1 METMNAILERRSVRK
16 YTDEPISDADLDA
29 ILTAALS
36 APSGLNL
43 QPWYFVAVKSDEE
56 REVLS
61 NIMES
66 VSVKISKELE
76 DRFASHPEIV
86 AETRHFIRT
95 LGNAPVTLLAF
106 LMRDDY
112 ADKETAMVSVAAAVE
127 NALIAARDLGIGS
140 CWLTAPNQTGFGDQI
155 RDHFAPGKGALVA
168 TVSLGHTENWP
179 KAVAR
184 RKDRFAIV

>member
-16 YTDEPISDADLDA
+16 YTDEPISDAELDA

-56 REVLS
+56 RQVLS
-61 NIMES
+61 QIMES
-66 VSVKISKELE
+66 VSVEISKELE
-76 DRFASHPEIV
+76 ERFASHPEIV

-112 ADKETAMVSVAAAVE
+112 ADEQTALVSVAAAVE

-168 TVSLGHTENWP
+168 TVSLGHTESWP